1 MNGDDLKARR
11 AKAVRT
17 ALVLA
22 AVALAFFIGSFF
34 FLAD

>member
-1 MNGDDLKARR
+1 MTDDLEAKRR
-11 AKAVRT
+11 QAVRT

>member
-1 MNGDDLKARR
+1 MNDKLEAKRR
-11 AKAVRT
+11 KAVRM

>member
-1 MNGDDLKARR
+1 MNEQELKQRR
-11 AKAVRT
+11 ARAVRT

>member
-1 MNGDDLKARR
+1 MNEHDLKQKRAR
-11 AKAVRT
+11 AVRT

-22 AVALAFFIGSFF
+22 AIALAFFIGSFF